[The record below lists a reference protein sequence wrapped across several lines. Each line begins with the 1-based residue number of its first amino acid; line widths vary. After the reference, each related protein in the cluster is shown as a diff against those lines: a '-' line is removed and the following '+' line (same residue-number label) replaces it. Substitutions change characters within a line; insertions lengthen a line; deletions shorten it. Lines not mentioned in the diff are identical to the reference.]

1 MMRGQ
6 MLMNSSVLLD
16 REGPLAQIRLARP
29 EVLNALNAEM
39 AEALLAACQE
49 VASDSDVRVLLLSG
63 EGRAF
68 MAGGDL
74 LELKN
79 NSVEAAARILA
90 PLQASI
96 RLLDSMPIPVVAQVH
111 GAVAGAGLG
120 LMMIADVVVAAE
132 DAKFSFAYSDI
143 ATSCDG
149 GASWA
154 LPRLVGLRKS
164 IEIAMLG
171 EPLEAY
177 EALKLGLL
185 TRVVPASEL
194 GHDTSRIVKHLLTRD
209 PFALKHLKHLLRTSL
224 HSPLDRQ
231 LEQER
236 DAFLECVARPSFPAA
251 IERFFETKKSRRE
264 QVRVEPYD

>member
-1 MMRGQ
+1 MVQ
-6 MLMNSSVLLD
+6 NSSVVLE
-16 REGPLAQIRLARP
+16 REGQLAHIRLARP
-29 EVLNALNAEM
+29 EVLNALNTEM
-39 AEALLAACQE
+39 AEALLAACQD

-74 LELKN
+74 QDLRKD
-79 NSVEAAARILA
+79 SVEAAKRILA

-96 RLLDSMPIPVVAQVH
+96 SLLDSMQVPVVAQVH
-111 GAVAGAGLG
+111 GAVAGAGLS
-120 LMMIADVVVAAE
+120 LMMIADIVIASE
-132 DAKFSFAYSDI
+132 DTRFSFAYSDI

-171 EPLEAY
+171 EPLDPH

-185 TRVVPASEL
+185 NRVVPASQLAQVTNRMVE
-194 GHDTSRIVKHLLTRD
+194 RLLTRD
-209 PFALKHLKHLLRTSL
+209 PFALKHLKYLLRTSL
-224 HSPLDRQ
+224 DRSLDSQ
-231 LEQER
+231 LEEER
-236 DAFLECVARPSFPAA
+236 DAFLQCVARPSFPVA
-251 IERFFETKKSRRE
+251 IDRFFEARKSRRE
-264 QVRVEPYD
+264 QI